1 MCNSKQN
8 LLAKLCGRRGGS
20 AMSGVTGGTQRHSAA
35 PLGPGRGPGGEG
47 HPGPKV
53 WRAKFA
59 SSRRGCGS
67 PSRQRRAGER
77 CPGHPPGTGGISS
90 APAPPSTPRDYGHG
104 RPGAGRGSRR
114 VRGEGSG
121 AGSGPGVAEPPLRH
135 RAPHTEQL
143 SAPAHPP
150 LPSSHS
156 GNREF
161 VARLQNKKKWAGILP
176 VRSVAVE

>member
-1 MCNSKQN
+1 
-8 LLAKLCGRRGGS
+8 
-20 AMSGVTGGTQRHSAA
+20 MSGVTGGTQRHSAA

-90 APAPPSTPRDYGHG
+90 APAGSPRPRHRPAPPGTTGTAGPVRDEA
-104 RPGAGRGSRR
+104 PGVSVAR
-114 VRGEGSG
+114 
-121 AGSGPGVAEPPLRH
+121 APAPGVAPELRSPRCGTALRTPSNFLLPHTPLCLRH
-135 RAPHTEQL
+135 T
-143 SAPAHPP
+143 
-150 LPSSHS
+150 
-156 GNREF
+156 
-161 VARLQNKKKWAGILP
+161 AGIGNSWHVSKIKKNGL
-176 VRSVAVE
+176 VFCLCVL